1 MLEIFIRAFLI
12 VIRTWSCLCIV
23 ALTNVKKC
31 SPWKWKKKK
40 QKDASHLK
48 IIKNFHLRDTRE
60 TLERGE
66 NEKRKI

>member
-1 MLEIFIRAFLI
+1 MLKSVLLE
-12 VIRTWSCLCIV
+12 
-23 ALTNVKKC
+23 NEKKQ
-31 SPWKWKKKK
+31 

-48 IIKNFHLRDTRE
+48 IIKIFHLRDTRE

>member
-1 MLEIFIRAFLI
+1 MLKSVLLE
-12 VIRTWSCLCIV
+12 
-23 ALTNVKKC
+23 NE
-31 SPWKWKKKK
+31 KKKK